1 MDTGRTVMVVD
12 DDPDIMDLVKK
23 IVERSGY
30 MAECVSSG
38 EEVFKRLEGQKPDLI
53 LLDVVMPRMDGLE
66 VLTRLK
72 SQPNTS
78 SIPVILLTGNGR
90 YSDVL
95 TGYQMGTDYYISKP
109 FTSAQLLS
117 GINLVLGQEDF

>member
-12 DDPDIMDLVKK
+12 DDPDIMELVKK

>member
-1 MDTGRTVMVVD
+1 MDTGRTIMVVD
-12 DDPDIMDLVKK
+12 DDPDIMTLVKK
-23 IVERSGY
+23 IIERRGY

-38 EEVFKRLEGQKPDLI
+38 EEVFRRLEVQKPDLI
-53 LLDVVMPRMDGLE
+53 LLDVVLPEMDGLE

-72 SQPNTS
+72 SRPETS

-95 TGYQMGTDYYISKP
+95 MGYQMGTDYYISKP
-109 FTSAQLLS
+109 FTGTQLIT
-117 GINLVLGQEDF
+117 GINLVLGEEDF

>member
-1 MDTGRTVMVVD
+1 MVVD